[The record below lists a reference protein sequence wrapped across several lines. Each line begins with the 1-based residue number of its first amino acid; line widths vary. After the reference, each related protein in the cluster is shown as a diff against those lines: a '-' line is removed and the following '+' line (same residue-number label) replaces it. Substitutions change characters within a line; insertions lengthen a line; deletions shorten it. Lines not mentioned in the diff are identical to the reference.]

1 MHTEILNDGKTYKVT
16 ESGTY
21 YNIETPDKVIECI
34 EKCLY
39 NGRRVRLFYGDI
51 KTGENWNELYDISGT
66 IGRST
71 GKHIPILLHNTRS
84 NGGGAILTHCI
95 IAIKEPG
102 KNGCYLYRAENF
114 TPPVAEI
121 VESDLK
127 GEGYTHNVNVNGQL
141 QTRHK
146 TFAAAQRMA
155 SRFMY

>member
-1 MHTEILNDGKTYKVT
+1 MKTEILNDGKTYKVS

-34 EKCLY
+34 EKCWY
-39 NGRRVRLFYGDI
+39 RGTRIRLFLGDI
-51 KTGENWNELYDISGT
+51 KTGKNWNELYDVTGT

-71 GKHIPILLHNTRS
+71 GKHIPILLNNIRS

-95 IAIKEPG
+95 LAIKETG
-102 KNGCYLYRAENF
+102 KNGRYLYRAENF
-114 TPPVAEI
+114 ITPVAEI

-127 GEGYTHNVNVNGQL
+127 NDGYTHNVNVNGQFE
-141 QTRHK
+141 TRHK

-155 SRFMY
+155 NRFMY